1 MNKIRIKI
9 RHCIEHDHT
18 EIKMKKVIC
27 FLLLSLLV
35 SSCPLLAQTGPTG
48 VWQGDLDMGAGKTL
62 NLQFVVTKLAGGAY
76 GITVHYMDQGVVK
89 NLSATSVRF
98 EGSKLSFSV
107 DDLGGSYSGILA
119 NKTITGKWFQD
130 GKSID
135 MILAPFKRSAPG
147 SQEAAKLLGQWASI
161 NTTRE
166 GLPLRTVYRF
176 RKADNGSLTGFID
189 YPDAGVINSPMVD
202 ILLQNDQL
210 RFGVPLVPVQYSG
223 RFTDKGIEAQV
234 AYPDG
239 TTEEVVLI
247 KDKKYDPPVIRLGLS
262 PEVRK
267 TLQGRWTANLGAV
280 TIIFRFEQNSGGEF
294 AGFFDIPEQNVEGMR
309 IFKASLVDG
318 SLNLNLLGMSFSGKL
333 SGNTISGTMTS
344 SLDKSS
350 FLLAVTKEQ

>member
-1 MNKIRIKI
+1 
-9 RHCIEHDHT
+9 
-18 EIKMKKVIC
+18 MKKGIC

-35 SSCPLLAQTGPTG
+35 SNCPLLAQTGPTG
-48 VWQGDLDMGAGKTL
+48 VWQGDLDLGAEKKL

-89 NLSATSVRF
+89 NLSAASVRF

-107 DDLGGSYSGILA
+107 DDLGGSYSGTLA
-119 NKTITGKWFQD
+119 NKTITGKWLQD

-135 MILAPFKRSAPG
+135 MILTPFKRSAPG
-147 SQEAAKLLGQWASI
+147 SQDVAKLLGQWASI
-161 NTTRE
+161 NTTPE
-166 GLPLRTVYRF
+166 GFPLRTVYRF
-176 RKADNGSLTGFID
+176 QTADNGSLTGFID
-189 YPDAGVINSPMVD
+189 YPDAGVTNTQIVD

-267 TLQGRWTANLGAV
+267 TLQGRWTANLGTA

-294 AGFFDIPEQNVEGMR
+294 AGFFDVPESNVEGMR
-309 IFKASLVDG
+309 IYKASLVDG
-318 SLNLNLLGMSFSGKL
+318 ALLLNSLGMNFSGTL
-333 SGNTISGTMTS
+333 SGNTISGTMTWVLDHS
-344 SLDKSS
+344 SIP
-350 FLLAVTKEQ
+350 LAVTKEQ